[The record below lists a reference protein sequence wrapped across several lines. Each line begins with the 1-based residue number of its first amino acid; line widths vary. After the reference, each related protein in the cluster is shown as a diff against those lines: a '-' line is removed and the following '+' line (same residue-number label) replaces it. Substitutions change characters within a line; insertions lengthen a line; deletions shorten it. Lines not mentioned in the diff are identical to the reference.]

1 MLIDIIKLE
10 KLHAVYLKLYML
22 KLENS
27 KNEIVY

>member
-27 KNEIVY
+27 KN